1 MKKVLLA
8 VPLLFGAALAL
19 GAGEHGEK
27 GKGKGMHKGAV
38 TRAVCVLHPT
48 AKSTVRGI
56 VVFTQKNGY
65 VEVKGKI
72 VGLTPGKHGFH
83 VHEFGDCTAP
93 DGSSAGGHFDPD
105 KSKHGGPEDKERH
118 VGDLGNIDANAAGVA
133 EFTRKDKMIALNG
146 AHAIIGR
153 GLIVHAKADDLKSQP
168 SGDAGGRVACGVIGV
183 AKSAAM
189 PKKAK

>member
-19 GAGEHGEK
+19 GADEHGEK
-27 GKGKGMHKGAV
+27 GKGKGMHAV

-48 AKSTVRGI
+48 AKSSVRGI
-56 VVFTQKNGY
+56 VVFTQKKGY
-65 VEVKGKI
+65 VEVKGKV

-83 VHEFGDCTAP
+83 VHEFGDCSAH

-105 KSKHGGPEDKERH
+105 GKKHGGPKDTERH
-118 VGDLGNIDANAAGVA
+118 VGDLGNIDANADGIA
-133 EFTRKDKMIALNG
+133 EFTRQDKMIALNG
-146 AHAIIGR
+146 GHSIIGR
-153 GLIVHAKADDLKSQP
+153 SVIVHAKADDLKSQP

-183 AKSAAM
+183 AKAAAM
-189 PKKAK
+189 TKKAK